1 MSAKDPLMT
10 IRQLA
15 EREGLPE
22 WKVRAWIYGRGLG
35 GERLPHYAVG
45 GLRVRAS
52 DYQAWL
58 ESRRRK

>member
-1 MSAKDPLMT
+1 MT